1 MQFYTAFIT
10 TSFRIAYV
18 SSYYLP
24 TNLKRVSTYAI
35 LNSLIVQSITD
46 ELLDYLHYNVP
57 TIIQF

>member
-24 TNLKRVSTYAI
+24 TNLKRVRTYAI

-57 TIIQF
+57 TII